1 MQSILSSKAD
11 IIFLSDIKAASG
23 RHSQIK
29 DFLKCTP
36 FGNYN
41 VLFNSDS
48 SIKRVVAILYNTALD
63 LEIDDTYC
71 SDDFNVLLINVKL
84 KGQEL
89 TLGSIYG
96 PKVEDDRLLFNSL
109 RQTLTNFG
117 KPNFLIGGD
126 HNAICCAIEPSLDY
140 LTVHSERQKYN
151 NTNIE
156 LLNQSV
162 VPNKA
167 HTEQIVQALDDG
179 FQYELFR
186 FKYPE
191 TREYSYIP
199 SQQGATGHSRLDFFL
214 CNANLLDVIDRIY
227 FENTITEFDHKCVNL
242 TFDCNRTPKTPKIDS
257 NLLNIPGIVE
267 IGIAETL
274 ALLSIHTAGVEP
286 GTVQAYSQ
294 VTDQI
299 CKLSIL
305 ACENGRID
313 LLLNAFIESK
323 QILAENM
330 PISMGE
336 LLNDEMDINPALFLE
351 TL

>member
-1 MQSILSSKAD
+1 MITFDPSALSGLRVISQNVRSLNLSSYKNGDISSKFLIKMQAILSSRAD
-11 IIFLSDIKAASG
+11 IIFLSDIRAASN
-23 RHSQIK
+23 RHNQIK

-41 VLFNSDS
+41 IVFNSDS
-48 SIKRVVAILYNTALD
+48 SIKRGVAIVYNTALD
-63 LEIDDTYC
+63 LKIDDTYR
-71 SDDFNVLLINVKL
+71 SDDFNVLLINVSL
-84 KGQEL
+84 NGQEL

-96 PKVEDDRLLFNSL
+96 PKAEDDRLFFNTL

-140 LTVHSERQKYN
+140 LTVHSKRQKYN

-162 VPNKA
+162 IPNKA

-179 FQYELFR
+179 FWYEPFR

-191 TREYSYIP
+191 KREYSYIP
-199 SQQGATGHSRLDFFL
+199 SQQGATGRSRLDFFL

-227 FENTITEFDHKCVNL
+227 YENTITDFDHKRVTL
-242 TFDCNRTPKTPKIDS
+242 TFEYNKAPKAPKIDP
-257 NLLNIPGIVE
+257 NLLYIPGVLE

-274 ALLSIHTAGVEP
+274 ALLSLHTAGVEP

-294 VTDQI
+294 I
-299 CKLSIL
+299 KYLS
-305 ACENGRID
+305 
-313 LLLNAFIESK
+313 
-323 QILAENM
+323 
-330 PISMGE
+330 
-336 LLNDEMDINPALFLE
+336 
-351 TL
+351 